1 MTRFAYE
8 KPGSTAAIVARLAE
22 AGGTARL
29 LAGGTDLLGQIR
41 SRLVKPSLVVDLK
54 GARELAA
61 LEASAA
67 GLSIGAAVI
76 LNRLLE
82 DRAVS
87 EGPYRALSQAV
98 SELASNNIRNR
109 ATLVGNV
116 TNASPCAD
124 SVPPLVVLEARAEIA
139 GTAGTRELPVL
150 ELISGVRET
159 RLGPGE
165 LVTRIRVPAPAPG
178 TWSGFMKR
186 KRVRGHDLALA
197 NVALLRDPERRRLRL
212 SVGSCNPVPVL
223 VDLDAM
229 FDRPDVEH
237 AVALAL
243 QHVRPIDDVRA
254 SIEYR
259 REMVAVMV
267 RRLFAELPRS

>member
-1 MTRFAYE
+1 MESFVYE
-8 KPGSTAAIVARLAE
+8 KPESTAAIVARLAE
-22 AGGTARL
+22 AGGGARL

-41 SRLVKPSLVVDLK
+41 SRLVKPRVVIDLK
-54 GARELAA
+54 GARELAE
-61 LEASAA
+61 LGTEKD
-67 GLSIGAAVI
+67 GLTIGAAVI

-82 DRAVS
+82 DRTVS

-98 SELASNNIRNR
+98 SELASYNIRNR

-124 SVPPLVVLEARAEIA
+124 SVPPLVVLAARAEIA
-139 GTAGTRELPVL
+139 GPSGTRELPVQ

-165 LVTRIRVPAPAPG
+165 LVTRIHVPAPAPG
-178 TWSGFMKR
+178 SWSGFLKR

-197 NVALLRDPERRRLRL
+197 NVALLRDPERKRLRM

-223 VDLDAM
+223 IDLDAM
-229 FDRPDVEH
+229 FARPEVER

-243 QHVRPIDDVRA
+243 ENVRPIDDVRA

-267 RRLFAELPRS
+267 RRLFAEAPRS